1 MSEPPR
7 DCSECRIVGGAPA
20 PGGILRRGPFV
31 IHARPEGG
39 PVPGWLVVA
48 PARHVEQID
57 ALRGE
62 ELSGLGPLLAQVAAA
77 LRAETPCEKVY
88 VSIFAEVLPHLHVHV
103 IARPPGW
110 PAAEAG
116 PRLFLAGGRAE
127 GAEALTRRVLA
138 RLAAPSPA
146 APAPSRRLRAAL
158 LSGLLW
164 PGAGQIH
171 NRDYGKGALLI
182 GVTLIAAVG
191 LIARLVREVLRGLPE
206 DTTAF
211 DPLSVL
217 AMVEDIQQ
225 RNAGFFLGFTLV
237 LTALWVYGIVDAYW
251 RGPRP
256 QR

>member
-1 MSEPPR
+1 
-7 DCSECRIVGGAPA
+7 
-20 PGGILRRGPFV
+20 
-31 IHARPEGG
+31 
-39 PVPGWLVVA
+39 
-48 PARHVEQID
+48 
-57 ALRGE
+57 
-62 ELSGLGPLLAQVAAA
+62 
-77 LRAETPCEKVY
+77 
-88 VSIFAEVLPHLHVHV
+88 
-103 IARPPGW
+103 
-110 PAAEAG
+110 
-116 PRLFLAGGRAE
+116 
-127 GAEALTRRVLA
+127 
-138 RLAAPSPA
+138 
-146 APAPSRRLRAAL
+146 L

-182 GVTLIAAVG
+182 GATLIAAVG

-211 DPLSVL
+211 DPLSIL
-217 AMVEDIQQ
+217 AMVEDIQR